1 MKNWKIM
8 SRRAMS
14 GFGIAVLAAGV
25 IATVPSAANAAASIT
40 LDRSSLIFGQVA
52 VGNSQ
57 DATVT
62 VTNGGTTAF
71 TIGPP
76 VVSAFPAFD
85 PQFAFVGSTCPPG
98 DFVAGASCTITYRFT
113 PTSDK
118 PAVSQVP
125 IFVNYSDTAQFTA
138 PFVNKQLSLSL
149 VGNVTCGGLTPTI
162 AGTDGDDD
170 IVGTSG
176 NDVIVA
182 LDGEDNVRADGGKDV
197 VCGGGDSDTLRGGTG
212 NDKLYGDSGADVLK
226 GGKGTDT
233 CIGGPSIDRAKKC
246 EKVGS
251 L

>member
-1 MKNWKIM
+1 MRIRKLLT
-8 SRRAMS
+8 RRGMA
-14 GFGIAVLAAGV
+14 GFGIAALAAGV
-25 IATVPSAANAAASIT
+25 LATVPSAANAAANIT

-52 VGNSQ
+52 VGSSQ

-76 VVSAFPAFD
+76 VVQAFPSFD
-85 PQFAFVGSTCPPG
+85 PQFTFVGSTCPPG
-98 DFVAGASCTITYRFT
+98 DFAAGASCTITYRFT

-118 PAVSQVP
+118 PAVSPVL
-125 IFVNYSDTAQFTA
+125 IFANYSDTAQFTP

-182 LDGEDNVRADGGKDV
+182 LDGEDSVRADGGKDV

-212 NDKLYGDSGADVLK
+212 NDKLYGDTGADVLK

-246 EKVGS
+246 EKIGS